1 MALPY
6 FEVYKPKNLEDAL
19 AFLSNYGV
27 EAKPLAGGTELLIHL
42 RNRVIK
48 PKYLVDLNPLK
59 NELSYVREEN
69 DVIRIGA
76 LTTVWELNQSFLG
89 RDKRYAGFVDVF
101 KGFGTMSLRFMSTIG
116 GNIVSATQYNDYIT
130 LLLVYD
136 ASVKLKSVEGER
148 VVKLEDFLIDK
159 RKVDLKPN
167 ELIVEIMFKKPSEN
181 CSSSFMKF
189 DRRKLLI
196 AGIVTSAT
204 YMCVEGEKIVDVKIS
219 FDMVRDKR
227 VPARARKVEEYLIN
241 KDFSEELL
249 RKASEEIL
257 PQEMVRVSDWWT
269 NAEYRLEMSKV
280 VLRRNLLRTYK
291 RIKGEI

>member
-6 FEVYKPKNLEDAL
+6 FEIYRPKTIDDAL
-19 AFLSNYGV
+19 EFLSKHGE

-48 PKYLVDLNPLK
+48 PKYLLDLSSLK
-59 NELSYVREEN
+59 NELSYVREDN
-69 DVIRIGA
+69 DTIRIGA
-76 LTTVWELNQSFLG
+76 LTTLWDLNQSILG
-89 RDKRYAGFVDVF
+89 KDERYAGFNDVF
-101 KGFGTMSLRFMSTIG
+101 KGFGTMSLRFISTIG

-136 ASVKLKSVEGER
+136 ASLRIKSLENER
-148 VVKLEDFLIDK
+148 IVKLEDFLLDK
-159 RKVDLKPN
+159 RKVDLRPN
-167 ELIVEIMFKKPSEN
+167 ELVVEIMFKKPGEN

-196 AGIVTSAT
+196 AGIVTGAT
-204 YMCVEGEKIVDVKIS
+204 YLCIEDEKIIDVRVS
-219 FDMVRDKR
+219 FDMIRDKR
-227 VPARARKVEEYLIN
+227 IPGRAKKVEEFLRGKVFNEDLIM
-241 KDFSEELL
+241 
-249 RKASEEIL
+249 KASNEIL

-269 NAEYRLEMSKV
+269 SAEYRLEMSKV

-291 RIKGEI
+291 RIKGEA